1 METLF
6 LFLKKIIT
14 SFFLIKV
21 IHVHGKLKQ
30 RNKNKWFGERAMKSK
45 ISPSGLTP
53 QSGGPILGTILTLR
67 GHCQCL
73 KTFWMSQLGEGGCCC
88 KYLAES
94 SRVAAKHCAMHRMAP
109 MTRNYSAQSVLCASV
124 ERPWP
129 GVTTTSYA
137 LHILPEN
144 LKYIFF
150 TNFCLHN

>member
-1 METLF
+1 
-6 LFLKKIIT
+6 
-14 SFFLIKV
+14 
-21 IHVHGKLKQ
+21 
-30 RNKNKWFGERAMKSK
+30 MKSK

-53 QSGGPILGTILTLR
+53 QSGSPILGTILTLR

-150 TNFCLHN
+150 TNFCLHNWTVFLLICNLLFFHLTTSWLFFYIDTYNLLHCF

>member
-1 METLF
+1 
-6 LFLKKIIT
+6 
-14 SFFLIKV
+14 
-21 IHVHGKLKQ
+21 
-30 RNKNKWFGERAMKSK
+30 MKSK

-150 TNFCLHN
+150 TNFFLHN